1 MKKRICTLLVLLGLG
16 VFSAATIACADGAG
30 TEVKAET
37 ESAAETGTASEAAAE
52 TGTASEAAAA
62 DAQSEA
68 GAAEE
73 NASEAEGSAVIDL
86 KGLGYSIKNPDLW
99 DGLEGTLFFYPA
111 SSSSLLDDP
120 EVFLSTIYYIP
131 VTDEDV
137 DSEEDAE
144 ASMDLMTVPGV
155 LFSIRGDR
163 DQMLEALND
172 LGFADDLTEDEI
184 EAGLVQVG
192 EADDFDFFLLT
203 SLDEDY
209 AAGLDE
215 KFAADY
221 RNLPAL
227 LEEMLKEAEYNV
239 PVDPMKTLVGKTIS
253 FTTTDLDGNTVTSA
267 DLFKDNEV
275 TMVNLWG
282 TWCHN
287 CVDEMEE
294 LAAIH
299 DRIKENGCGIIG
311 IEYEEDPSEDTYQKA
326 RDLMKEK
333 GTNYPNVLIPEGN
346 EILDMVSGFPTT
358 FFVDREGK
366 ILAKPI
372 VGAKVSE
379 YEPTVESLLKGEDA
393 PAAEDA
399 AARTYTYRVLVTDEN
414 DQPLQ
419 EVAVQFCDDTSCRYG
434 ETDEQGWAV
443 FEVPEEKVYDV
454 HIAEAADEYEYDP
467 EEVIKTDAVSSDTTI
482 VLKKAK

>member
-16 VFSAATIACADGAG
+16 VFSAGTIACADSTG

-37 ESAAETGTASEAAAE
+37 ESAAETGTASEAAA
-52 TGTASEAAAA
+52 A
-62 DAQSEA
+62 DTQSEA
-68 GAAEE
+68 GTAEE
-73 NASEAEGSAVIDL
+73 NASEADGSAVIDL
-86 KGLGYSIKNPDLW
+86 KSLGYTVKNPDLW
-99 DGLEGTLFFYPA
+99 DGLEGTVFFYPA

-120 EVFLSTIYYIP
+120 EVFLSTIYYLP
-131 VTDEDV
+131 VNEDDV
-137 DSEEDAE
+137 DGEEEAE
-144 ASMDLMTVPGV
+144 ASMDMVTIPGV
-155 LFSIRGDR
+155 IFSIRGDR
-163 DQMLEALND
+163 DQMLKALGD
-172 LGFADDLTEDEI
+172 LGFTDNLSEDEI

-192 EADDFDFFLLT
+192 EADDYNFFLLS

-215 KFAADY
+215 KFAEDY
-221 RNLPAL
+221 KKLPAL
-227 LEEMLKEAEYNV
+227 LEEMLKEAEYNA
-239 PVDPMKTLVGKTIS
+239 PVDPMKTLEGKTLS

-267 DLFKDNEV
+267 DLFKDNEIN
-275 TMVNLWG
+275 MVNAWG

-287 CVDEMEE
+287 CVDEMKE

-299 DRIKENGCGIIG
+299 DRLKEKGCGVIG
-311 IEYEEDPSEDTYQKA
+311 IEYEEVPTEETYQQA
-326 RDLMKEK
+326 RDLMKEM
-333 GTNYPNVLIPEGN
+333 GTNYPNVLMPADN
-346 EILDMVSGFPTT
+346 EILDQVSGFPTT

-366 ILAKPI
+366 ILTKPI

-379 YEPTVESLLKGEDA
+379 YEPTVEALLKGDGA

-399 AARTYTYRVLVTDEN
+399 AARTYTYRVLVKDEN

-419 EVAVQFCDDTSCRYG
+419 EVSVQLCDDTSCRYG
-434 ETDEQGWAV
+434 ETDEQGCAV

-454 HIAEAADEYEYDP
+454 HIAEASDEYEYDP
-467 EEVIKTDAVSSDTTI
+467 EEVIKTDEVSSDTTI

>member
-16 VFSAATIACADGAG
+16 VFSAGTIACADSTG

-37 ESAAETGTASEAAAE
+37 ESAAETGTASEAAA
-52 TGTASEAAAA
+52 A
-62 DAQSEA
+62 DTQSEA
-68 GAAEE
+68 GTAEE
-73 NASEAEGSAVIDL
+73 NASEADGSAVIDL
-86 KGLGYSIKNPDLW
+86 KSLGYTVKNPDLW
-99 DGLEGTLFFYPA
+99 DGLEGTVFFYPA

-120 EVFLSTIYYIP
+120 EVFLSTIYYLP
-131 VTDEDV
+131 VNEDDV
-137 DSEEDAE
+137 DGEEEAE
-144 ASMDLMTVPGV
+144 ASMDMVTIPGV
-155 LFSIRGDR
+155 IFSIRGDR
-163 DQMLEALND
+163 DQMLKALGD
-172 LGFADDLTEDEI
+172 LGFTDNLSEDEI

-192 EADDFDFFLLT
+192 EADDYNFFLLS

-215 KFAADY
+215 KFAEDY
-221 RNLPAL
+221 KKLPAL
-227 LEEMLKEAEYNV
+227 LEEMLKEAEYNA
-239 PVDPMKTLVGKTIS
+239 PVDPMKTLEGKTLS

>member
-1 MKKRICTLLVLLGLG
+1 MMKKRICTLLVLLGLG
-16 VFSAATIACADGAG
+16 VFSAGTIACADSTG

-37 ESAAETGTASEAAAE
+37 ESAAETGTASEAAA
-52 TGTASEAAAA
+52 A
-62 DAQSEA
+62 DTQSEA
-68 GAAEE
+68 GTAEE
-73 NASEAEGSAVIDL
+73 NASEADGSAVIDL
-86 KGLGYSIKNPDLW
+86 KSLGYTVKNPDLW
-99 DGLEGTLFFYPA
+99 DGLEGTVFFYPA

-120 EVFLSTIYYIP
+120 EVFLSTIYYLP
-131 VTDEDV
+131 VNEDDV
-137 DSEEDAE
+137 DGEEEAE
-144 ASMDLMTVPGV
+144 ASMDMVTIPGV
-155 LFSIRGDR
+155 IFSIRGDR
-163 DQMLEALND
+163 DQMLKALGD
-172 LGFADDLTEDEI
+172 LGFTDNLSEDEI

-192 EADDFDFFLLT
+192 EADDYNFFLLS

-215 KFAADY
+215 KFAEDY
-221 RNLPAL
+221 KKLPAL
-227 LEEMLKEAEYNV
+227 LEEMLKEAEYNA
-239 PVDPMKTLVGKTIS
+239 PVDPMKTLEGKTLS

-333 GTNYPNVLIPEGN
+333 GTNYPNVLMPEGN

-366 ILAKPI
+366 ILSKPI

-379 YEPTVESLLKGEDA
+379 YEPTVEALLKGDGA

-399 AARTYTYRVLVTDEN
+399 AARTYTYRVLVKDEN

-419 EVAVQFCDDTSCRYG
+419 EVSVQFCDDTSCRYG
-434 ETDEQGWAV
+434 ETDEQGCAV

-454 HIAEAADEYEYDP
+454 HIAEASDEYEYDP
-467 EEVIKTDAVSSDTTI
+467 EEVIKTDEVSSDTTI

>member
-16 VFSAATIACADGAG
+16 VFSAGTIACADSTG

-37 ESAAETGTASEAAAE
+37 ESAAETGTASEAAA
-52 TGTASEAAAA
+52 A
-62 DAQSEA
+62 DTQSEA
-68 GAAEE
+68 GTAEE
-73 NASEAEGSAVIDL
+73 NASEADGSAVIDL
-86 KGLGYSIKNPDLW
+86 KSLGYTVKNPDLW
-99 DGLEGTLFFYPA
+99 DGLEGTVFFYPA

-120 EVFLSTIYYIP
+120 EVFLSTIYYLP
-131 VTDEDV
+131 VNEDDV
-137 DSEEDAE
+137 DGEEEAE
-144 ASMDLMTVPGV
+144 ASMDMVTIPGV
-155 LFSIRGDR
+155 IFSIRGDR
-163 DQMLEALND
+163 DQMLKALGD
-172 LGFADDLTEDEI
+172 LGFTDNLSEDEI

-192 EADDFDFFLLT
+192 EADDYNFFLLS

-215 KFAADY
+215 KFAEDY
-221 RNLPAL
+221 KKLPAL
-227 LEEMLKEAEYNV
+227 LEEMLKEAEYNA
-239 PVDPMKTLVGKTIS
+239 PVDPMKTLEGKTLS

-333 GTNYPNVLIPEGN
+333 GTNYPNVLMPEGN

-366 ILAKPI
+366 ILSKPI

-379 YEPTVESLLKGEDA
+379 YEPTVEALLKGDGA

-399 AARTYTYRVLVTDEN
+399 AARTYTYRVLVKDEN

-419 EVAVQFCDDTSCRYG
+419 EVSVQLCDDTSCRYG
-434 ETDEQGWAV
+434 ETDEQGCAV

-454 HIAEAADEYEYDP
+454 HIAEASDEYEYDP
-467 EEVIKTDAVSSDTTI
+467 EEVIKTDEVSSDTTI

>member
-1 MKKRICTLLVLLGLG
+1 MMKKRICTLLVLLGLG
-16 VFSAATIACADGAG
+16 VFSAGTIACADSTG

-37 ESAAETGTASEAAAE
+37 ESAAETGTASEAAA
-52 TGTASEAAAA
+52 A
-62 DAQSEA
+62 DTQSEA
-68 GAAEE
+68 GTAEE
-73 NASEAEGSAVIDL
+73 NASEADGSAVIDL
-86 KGLGYSIKNPDLW
+86 KSLGYTVKNPDLW
-99 DGLEGTLFFYPA
+99 DGLEGTVFFYPA

-120 EVFLSTIYYIP
+120 EVFLSTIYYLP
-131 VTDEDV
+131 VNEDDV
-137 DSEEDAE
+137 DGEEEAE
-144 ASMDLMTVPGV
+144 ASMDMVTIPGV
-155 LFSIRGDR
+155 IFSIRGDR
-163 DQMLEALND
+163 DQMLKALGD
-172 LGFADDLTEDEI
+172 LGFTDNLSEDEI

-192 EADDFDFFLLT
+192 EADDYNFFLLS

-215 KFAADY
+215 KFAEDY
-221 RNLPAL
+221 KKLPAL
-227 LEEMLKEAEYNV
+227 LEEMLKEAEYNA
-239 PVDPMKTLVGKTIS
+239 PVDPMKTLEGKTLS

-299 DRIKENGCGIIG
+299 GRIKENGCGIIG

-333 GTNYPNVLIPEGN
+333 GTNYPNVLMPEGN

-366 ILAKPI
+366 ILSKPI

-379 YEPTVESLLKGEDA
+379 YEPTVEALLKGDGA

-399 AARTYTYRVLVTDEN
+399 AARTYTYRVLVKDEN

-419 EVAVQFCDDTSCRYG
+419 EVSVQLCDDTSCRYG
-434 ETDEQGWAV
+434 ETDEQGCAV

-454 HIAEAADEYEYDP
+454 HIAEASDEYEYDP
-467 EEVIKTDAVSSDTTI
+467 EEVIKTDEVSSDTTI

>member
-16 VFSAATIACADGAG
+16 VFSAGTIACADSTG

-37 ESAAETGTASEAAAE
+37 ESAAETGTASEAAA
-52 TGTASEAAAA
+52 A
-62 DAQSEA
+62 DTQSEA
-68 GAAEE
+68 GTAEE
-73 NASEAEGSAVIDL
+73 NASEADGSAVIDL
-86 KGLGYSIKNPDLW
+86 KSLGYTVKNPDLW
-99 DGLEGTLFFYPA
+99 DGLEGTVFFYPA

-120 EVFLSTIYYIP
+120 EVFLSTIYYLP
-131 VTDEDV
+131 VNEDDV
-137 DSEEDAE
+137 DGEEEAE
-144 ASMDLMTVPGV
+144 ASMDMVTIPGV
-155 LFSIRGDR
+155 IFSIRGDR
-163 DQMLEALND
+163 DQMLKALGD
-172 LGFADDLTEDEI
+172 LGFTDNLSEDEI

-192 EADDFDFFLLT
+192 EADDYNFFLLS

-215 KFAADY
+215 KFAEDY
-221 RNLPAL
+221 KKLPAL
-227 LEEMLKEAEYNV
+227 LEEMLKEAEYNA
-239 PVDPMKTLVGKTIS
+239 PVDPMKTLEGKTLS

-299 DRIKENGCGIIG
+299 GRIKENGCGIIG

-333 GTNYPNVLIPEGN
+333 GTNYPNVLMPEGN

-366 ILAKPI
+366 ILSKPI

-379 YEPTVESLLKGEDA
+379 YEPTVEALLKGDGS

-399 AARTYTYRVLVTDEN
+399 AARTYTYRVLVKDEN

-419 EVAVQFCDDTSCRYG
+419 EVSVQLCDDTSCRYG
-434 ETDEQGWAV
+434 ETDEQGCAV

-454 HIAEAADEYEYDP
+454 HIAEASDEYEYDP
-467 EEVIKTDAVSSDTTI
+467 EEVIKTDEVSSDTTI

>member
-16 VFSAATIACADGAG
+16 VFSAGTIACADSTG

-37 ESAAETGTASEAAAE
+37 ESAAETGTASEAAA
-52 TGTASEAAAA
+52 A
-62 DAQSEA
+62 DTQSEA
-68 GAAEE
+68 GTAEE
-73 NASEAEGSAVIDL
+73 NASEADGSAVIDL
-86 KGLGYSIKNPDLW
+86 KSLGYTVKNPDLW
-99 DGLEGTLFFYPA
+99 DGLEGTVFFYPA

-120 EVFLSTIYYIP
+120 EVFLSTIYYLP
-131 VTDEDV
+131 VNEDDV
-137 DSEEDAE
+137 DGEEEAE
-144 ASMDLMTVPGV
+144 ASMDMVTIPGV
-155 LFSIRGDR
+155 IFSIRGDR
-163 DQMLEALND
+163 DQMLKALGD
-172 LGFADDLTEDEI
+172 LGFTDNLSEDEI

-192 EADDFDFFLLT
+192 EADDYNFFLLS

-215 KFAADY
+215 KFAEDY
-221 RNLPAL
+221 KKLPAL
-227 LEEMLKEAEYNV
+227 LEEMLKEAEYNA
-239 PVDPMKTLVGKTIS
+239 PVDPMKTLEGKTLS

-326 RDLMKEK
+326 RDLMKEM
-333 GTNYPNVLIPEGN
+333 GTNYPNVLMPADN
-346 EILDMVSGFPTT
+346 EILDQVSGFPTT

-366 ILAKPI
+366 ILSKPI

-379 YEPTVESLLKGEDA
+379 YEPTVEALLKGDGA

-399 AARTYTYRVLVTDEN
+399 AARTYTYRVLVKDEN

-419 EVAVQFCDDTSCRYG
+419 EVSVQFCDDTSCRYG
-434 ETDEQGWAV
+434 ETDEQGCAV

-454 HIAEAADEYEYDP
+454 HIAEASDEYEYDP
-467 EEVIKTDAVSSDTTI
+467 EEVIKTDEVSSDTTI

>member
-1 MKKRICTLLVLLGLG
+1 MMKKRICTLLVLLGLG
-16 VFSAATIACADGAG
+16 VFSAGTIACADSTG

-37 ESAAETGTASEAAAE
+37 ESAAETGTASEAAA
-52 TGTASEAAAA
+52 A
-62 DAQSEA
+62 DTQSEA
-68 GAAEE
+68 GTAEE
-73 NASEAEGSAVIDL
+73 NASEADGSAVIDL
-86 KGLGYSIKNPDLW
+86 KSLGYTVKNPDLW
-99 DGLEGTLFFYPA
+99 DGLEGTVFFYPA

-120 EVFLSTIYYIP
+120 EVFLSTIYYLP
-131 VTDEDV
+131 VNEDDV
-137 DSEEDAE
+137 DGEEEAE
-144 ASMDLMTVPGV
+144 ASMDMVTIPGV
-155 LFSIRGDR
+155 IFSIRGDR
-163 DQMLEALND
+163 DQMLKALGD
-172 LGFADDLTEDEI
+172 LGFTDNLSEDEI

-192 EADDFDFFLLT
+192 EADDYNFFLLS

-215 KFAADY
+215 KFAEDY
-221 RNLPAL
+221 KKLPAL
-227 LEEMLKEAEYNV
+227 LEEMLKEAEYNA
-239 PVDPMKTLVGKTIS
+239 PVDPMKTLEGKTLS

-366 ILAKPI
+366 ILSKPI

-379 YEPTVESLLKGEDA
+379 YEPTVEALLKGDGA

-399 AARTYTYRVLVTDEN
+399 AARTYTYRVLVKDEN

-419 EVAVQFCDDTSCRYG
+419 EVSVQLCDDTSCRYG
-434 ETDEQGWAV
+434 ETDEQGCAV

-454 HIAEAADEYEYDP
+454 HIAEASDEYEYDP
-467 EEVIKTDAVSSDTTI
+467 EEVIKTDEVSSDTTI

>member
-16 VFSAATIACADGAG
+16 VFSAGTIACADSTG

-37 ESAAETGTASEAAAE
+37 ESAAETGTASEAAA
-52 TGTASEAAAA
+52 A
-62 DAQSEA
+62 DTQSEA
-68 GAAEE
+68 GTAEE
-73 NASEAEGSAVIDL
+73 NASEADGSAVIDL
-86 KGLGYSIKNPDLW
+86 KSLGYTVKNPDLW
-99 DGLEGTLFFYPA
+99 DGLEGTVFFYPA

-120 EVFLSTIYYIP
+120 EVFLSTIYYLP
-131 VTDEDV
+131 VNEDDV
-137 DSEEDAE
+137 DGEEEAE
-144 ASMDLMTVPGV
+144 ASMDMVTIPGV
-155 LFSIRGDR
+155 IFSIRGDR
-163 DQMLEALND
+163 DQMLKALGD
-172 LGFADDLTEDEI
+172 LGFTDNLSEDEI

-192 EADDFDFFLLT
+192 EADDYNFFLLS

-215 KFAADY
+215 KFAEDY
-221 RNLPAL
+221 KKLPAL
-227 LEEMLKEAEYNV
+227 LEEMLKEAEYNA
-239 PVDPMKTLVGKTIS
+239 PVDPMKTLEGKTLS

-366 ILAKPI
+366 ILSKPI

-379 YEPTVESLLKGEDA
+379 YEPTVEALLKGDGA

-399 AARTYTYRVLVTDEN
+399 AARTYTYRVLVKDEN

-419 EVAVQFCDDTSCRYG
+419 EVSVQLCDDTSCRYG
-434 ETDEQGWAV
+434 ETDEQGCAV

-454 HIAEAADEYEYDP
+454 HIAEASDEYEYDP
-467 EEVIKTDAVSSDTTI
+467 EEVIKTDEVSSDTTI

>member
-16 VFSAATIACADGAG
+16 VFSAGTIACADSTG

-37 ESAAETGTASEAAAE
+37 ESAAETGTASEAAA
-52 TGTASEAAAA
+52 A
-62 DAQSEA
+62 DTQSEA
-68 GAAEE
+68 GTAEE
-73 NASEAEGSAVIDL
+73 NASEADGSAVIDL
-86 KGLGYSIKNPDLW
+86 KSLGYTVKNPDLW
-99 DGLEGTLFFYPA
+99 DGLEGTVFFYPA

-120 EVFLSTIYYIP
+120 EVFLSTIYYLP
-131 VTDEDV
+131 VNEDDV
-137 DSEEDAE
+137 DGEEEAE
-144 ASMDLMTVPGV
+144 ASMDMVTIPGV
-155 LFSIRGDR
+155 IFSIRGDR
-163 DQMLEALND
+163 DQMLKALGD
-172 LGFADDLTEDEI
+172 LGFTDNLSEDEI

-192 EADDFDFFLLT
+192 EADDYNFFLLS

-215 KFAADY
+215 KFAEDY
-221 RNLPAL
+221 KKLPAL
-227 LEEMLKEAEYNV
+227 LEEMLKEAEYNA
-239 PVDPMKTLVGKTIS
+239 PVDPMKTLEGKTLS

-399 AARTYTYRVLVTDEN
+399 AARTYTYRVLVKDEN

-419 EVAVQFCDDTSCRYG
+419 EVSVQLCDDTSCRYG
-434 ETDEQGWAV
+434 ETDEQG
-443 FEVPEEKVYDV
+443 K
-454 HIAEAADEYEYDP
+454 
-467 EEVIKTDAVSSDTTI
+467 
-482 VLKKAK
+482 

>member
-16 VFSAATIACADGAG
+16 VFSAGTIACADSTG

-37 ESAAETGTASEAAAE
+37 ESAAETGTASEAAA
-52 TGTASEAAAA
+52 A
-62 DAQSEA
+62 DTQSEA
-68 GAAEE
+68 GTAEE
-73 NASEAEGSAVIDL
+73 NASEADGSAVIDL
-86 KGLGYSIKNPDLW
+86 KSLGYTVKNPDLW
-99 DGLEGTLFFYPA
+99 DGLEGTVFFYPA

-120 EVFLSTIYYIP
+120 EVFLSTIYYLP
-131 VTDEDV
+131 VNEDDV
-137 DSEEDAE
+137 DGEEEAE
-144 ASMDLMTVPGV
+144 ASMDMVTIPGV
-155 LFSIRGDR
+155 IFSIRGDR
-163 DQMLEALND
+163 DQMLKALGD
-172 LGFADDLTEDEI
+172 LGFTDNLSEDEI

-192 EADDFDFFLLT
+192 EADDYNFFLLS

-215 KFAADY
+215 KFAEDY
-221 RNLPAL
+221 KKLPAL
-227 LEEMLKEAEYNV
+227 LEEMLKEAEYNA
-239 PVDPMKTLVGKTIS
+239 PVDPMKTLEGKTLS

-333 GTNYPNVLIPEGN
+333 GTNYPSVLMPEGN
-346 EILDMVSGFPTT
+346 EILDQVSGFPTT

-366 ILAKPI
+366 ILSKPI

-379 YEPTVESLLKGEDA
+379 YEPTVEALLKGDGA

-399 AARTYTYRVLVTDEN
+399 AARTYTYRVLVKDEN

-419 EVAVQFCDDTSCRYG
+419 EVSVQFCDDTSCRYG
-434 ETDEQGWAV
+434 ETDEQGCAV

-454 HIAEAADEYEYDP
+454 HIAEASDEYEYDP
-467 EEVIKTDAVSSDTTI
+467 EEVIKTDEVSSDTTI

>member
-16 VFSAATIACADGAG
+16 VFSAGTIACADSTG

-37 ESAAETGTASEAAAE
+37 ESAAETGTASEAAA
-52 TGTASEAAAA
+52 A
-62 DAQSEA
+62 DTQSEA
-68 GAAEE
+68 GTAEE
-73 NASEAEGSAVIDL
+73 NASEADGSAVIDL
-86 KGLGYSIKNPDLW
+86 KSLGYTVKNPDLW
-99 DGLEGTLFFYPA
+99 DGLEGTVFFYPA

-120 EVFLSTIYYIP
+120 EVFLSTIYYLP
-131 VTDEDV
+131 VNEDDV
-137 DSEEDAE
+137 DGEEEAE
-144 ASMDLMTVPGV
+144 ASMDMVTIPGV
-155 LFSIRGDR
+155 IFSIRGDR
-163 DQMLEALND
+163 DQMLKALGD
-172 LGFADDLTEDEI
+172 LGFTDNLSEDEI

-192 EADDFDFFLLT
+192 EADDYNFFLLS

-215 KFAADY
+215 KFAEDY
-221 RNLPAL
+221 KKLPAL
-227 LEEMLKEAEYNV
+227 LEEMLKEAEYNA
-239 PVDPMKTLVGKTIS
+239 PVDPMKTLEGKTLS

-299 DRIKENGCGIIG
+299 GRIKENGCGIIG

-333 GTNYPNVLIPEGN
+333 GTNYPNVLMPEGN

-366 ILAKPI
+366 ILSKPI

-379 YEPTVESLLKGEDA
+379 YEPTVEALLKGDGA

-399 AARTYTYRVLVTDEN
+399 AARTYTYRVLVKDEN

-419 EVAVQFCDDTSCRYG
+419 EVSVQLCDDTSCRYG
-434 ETDEQGWAV
+434 ETDEQGCAV

-454 HIAEAADEYEYDP
+454 HIAEASDEYEYDP
-467 EEVIKTDAVSSDTTI
+467 EEVIKTDEVSSDTTI

>member
-16 VFSAATIACADGAG
+16 VFSAGTIACADSTG

-37 ESAAETGTASEAAAE
+37 ESAAETGTASEAAA
-52 TGTASEAAAA
+52 A
-62 DAQSEA
+62 DTQSEA
-68 GAAEE
+68 GTAEE
-73 NASEAEGSAVIDL
+73 NASEADGSAVIDL
-86 KGLGYSIKNPDLW
+86 KSLGYTVKNPDLW
-99 DGLEGTLFFYPA
+99 DGLEGTVFFYPA

-120 EVFLSTIYYIP
+120 EVFLSTIYYLP
-131 VTDEDV
+131 VNEDDV
-137 DSEEDAE
+137 DGEEEAE
-144 ASMDLMTVPGV
+144 ASMDMVTIPGV
-155 LFSIRGDR
+155 IFSIRGDR
-163 DQMLEALND
+163 DQMLKALGD
-172 LGFADDLTEDEI
+172 LGFTDNLSEDEI

-192 EADDFDFFLLT
+192 EADDYNFFLLS

-215 KFAADY
+215 KFAEDY
-221 RNLPAL
+221 KKLPAL
-227 LEEMLKEAEYNV
+227 LEEMLKEAEYNA
-239 PVDPMKTLVGKTIS
+239 PVDPMKTLEGKTLS

-299 DRIKENGCGIIG
+299 GRIKENGCGIIG

-379 YEPTVESLLKGEDA
+379 YEPTVEALLKGDGA

-399 AARTYTYRVLVTDEN
+399 AARTYTYRVLVKDEN

-454 HIAEAADEYEYDP
+454 HIAEASDEYEYDP
-467 EEVIKTDAVSSDTTI
+467 EEVIKTDEVSSDTTI

>member
-1 MKKRICTLLVLLGLG
+1 MMKKRICTLLVLLGLG
-16 VFSAATIACADGAG
+16 VFSAGTIACADSTG

-37 ESAAETGTASEAAAE
+37 ESAAETGTASEAAA
-52 TGTASEAAAA
+52 A
-62 DAQSEA
+62 DTQSEA
-68 GAAEE
+68 GTAEE
-73 NASEAEGSAVIDL
+73 NASEADGSAVIDL
-86 KGLGYSIKNPDLW
+86 KSLGYTVKNPDLW
-99 DGLEGTLFFYPA
+99 DGLEGTVFFYPA

-120 EVFLSTIYYIP
+120 EVFLSTIYYLP
-131 VTDEDV
+131 VNEDDV
-137 DSEEDAE
+137 DGEEEAE
-144 ASMDLMTVPGV
+144 ASMDMVTIPGV
-155 LFSIRGDR
+155 IFSIRGDR
-163 DQMLEALND
+163 DQMLKALGD
-172 LGFADDLTEDEI
+172 LGFTDNLSEDEI

-192 EADDFDFFLLT
+192 EADDYNFFLLS

-215 KFAADY
+215 KFAEDY
-221 RNLPAL
+221 KKLPAL
-227 LEEMLKEAEYNV
+227 LEEMLKEAEYNA
-239 PVDPMKTLVGKTIS
+239 PVDPMKTLEGKTLS

-333 GTNYPNVLIPEGN
+333 GTNYPSVLMPEGN
-346 EILDMVSGFPTT
+346 EILDQVSGFPTT

-366 ILAKPI
+366 ILSKPI

-379 YEPTVESLLKGEDA
+379 YEPTVEALLKGDGA

-399 AARTYTYRVLVTDEN
+399 AARTYTYRVLVKDEN

-419 EVAVQFCDDTSCRYG
+419 EVSVQFCDDTSCRYG
-434 ETDEQGWAV
+434 ETDEQGCAV

-454 HIAEAADEYEYDP
+454 HIAEASDEYEYDP
-467 EEVIKTDAVSSDTTI
+467 EEVIKTDEVSSDTTI